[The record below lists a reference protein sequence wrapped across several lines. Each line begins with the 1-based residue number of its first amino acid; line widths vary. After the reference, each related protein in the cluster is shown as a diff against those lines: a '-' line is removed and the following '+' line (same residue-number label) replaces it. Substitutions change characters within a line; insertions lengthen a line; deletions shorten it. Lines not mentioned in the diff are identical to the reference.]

1 MIIPFLL
8 PLMMLYQFISR
19 FFLVSTAV
27 ILTVTANCL
36 PAQAGGIEHYI
47 SRYLRIREPIA
58 LELDDMG
65 NTRDFSPLELSDGKR
80 YFEDSC
86 INCHVGGSTLPNPK
100 QSLALDTLKGA
111 NPSRDNINALVS
123 YMRQPMTYDGSEE
136 TFWCREI
143 TLNILSQR
151 QIENLAA
158 FVLTAAKKAP
168 GWGTDSFGL
177 GE

>member
-1 MIIPFLL
+1 
-8 PLMMLYQFISR
+8 MLYRFITR

-27 ILTVTANCL
+27 LLIVTGTCL
-36 PAQAGGIEHYI
+36 PAQAAAIEPYI
-47 SRYLRIREPIA
+47 KRYLRVREPIA
-58 LELDDMG
+58 LELDSQG
-65 NTRDFSPLELSDGKR
+65 NTREFTPLELSDGKR
-80 YFEDSC
+80 YFQDSC

-111 NPSRDNINALVS
+111 NPPRDNINALVS
-123 YMRQPMTYDGSEE
+123 YMRLPMTYDGSEE

-143 TLNILSQR
+143 TPNILSQQ
-151 QIENLAA
+151 QIQNLAA

-168 GWGTDSFGL
+168 GWGTDTFRL

>member
-1 MIIPFLL
+1 
-8 PLMMLYQFISR
+8 MLYKFIAR
-19 FFLVSTAV
+19 FFLVSTAI
-27 ILTVTANCL
+27 ILTVTANCS
-36 PAQAGGIEHYI
+36 PVQAGRIEPYI
-47 SRYLRIREPIA
+47 SRYLRVREPIA
-58 LELDDMG
+58 LELDETG
-65 NTRDFSPLELSDGKR
+65 NTQEFSPQKLSDGKR

-123 YMRQPMTYDGSEE
+123 YMRQPMTYDGSED
-136 TFWCREI
+136 TFWCREV
-143 TLNILSQR
+143 TPNMLSLALL
-151 QIENLAA
+151 ENLDA

-168 GWGTDSFGL
+168 GWGTDSIGL

>member
-1 MIIPFLL
+1 
-8 PLMMLYQFISR
+8 MLYRLTR
-19 FFLVSTAV
+19 FFFVWAVVLLIVSN
-27 ILTVTANCL
+27 ICS
-36 PAQAGGIEHYI
+36 PAQAGGIEPYI
-47 SRYLRIREPIA
+47 TRYLRVREPIA
-58 LELDDMG
+58 LELDALG
-65 NTRDFSPLELSDGKR
+65 NTREFSPQELSDGKR

-111 NPSRDNINALVS
+111 NPPRDNINALIS
-123 YMRQPMTYDGSEE
+123 YMRQPMTYDGSED

-143 TLNILSQR
+143 TPNILSQN

-168 GWGTDSFGL
+168 GWGTDSFEL
-177 GE
+177 

>member
-1 MIIPFLL
+1 MLYSFLNRLFLL
-8 PLMMLYQFISR
+8 SL
-19 FFLVSTAV
+19 AV
-27 ILTVTANCL
+27 LLIVAANCL
-36 PAQAGGIEHYI
+36 PTQAAGIDLYVK
-47 SRYLRIREPIA
+47 RYLRVREPIA
-58 LELDDMG
+58 LELNAQG
-65 NTRDFSPLELSDGKR
+65 IQKKFSPLELSDGKR

-86 INCHVGGSTLPNPK
+86 INCHVGGSTLPNPLE
-100 QSLALDTLKGA
+100 SLALDTLKGA
-111 NPSRDNINALVS
+111 NPPRDNINALVS

-143 TLNILSQR
+143 TPNILSQQ

-177 GE
+177 GG

>member
-1 MIIPFLL
+1 
-8 PLMMLYQFISR
+8 MLYQFITR
-19 FFLVSTAV
+19 FLLVSAAV
-27 ILTVTANCL
+27 LLILTDTCL
-36 PAQAGGIEHYI
+36 PAKAGAIEPYI
-47 SRYLRIREPIA
+47 SRYLRVREPIA
-58 LELDDMG
+58 LELDAQG
-65 NTRDFSPLELSDGKR
+65 NTREFSPQELSDGKR

-100 QSLALDTLKGA
+100 QSLALDTLKDA
-111 NPSRDNINALVS
+111 NPPRDNLNALVS

-143 TLNILSQR
+143 TPNILSQQ

-168 GWGTDSFGL
+168 V
-177 GE
+177 